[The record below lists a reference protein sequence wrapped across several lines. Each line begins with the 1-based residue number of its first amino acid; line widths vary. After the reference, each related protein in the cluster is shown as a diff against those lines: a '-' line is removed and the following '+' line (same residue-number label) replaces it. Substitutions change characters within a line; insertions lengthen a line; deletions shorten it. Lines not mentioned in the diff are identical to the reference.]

1 MLTILKV
8 ALAGTNGL
16 IIGVGLGN
24 LVVRIAESH
33 KTPKLIK
40 AAIYV
45 ALAILGVVAIFSSSF
60 GLTSF
65 LEAIV

>member
-16 IIGVGLGN
+16 IIGVGLGS
-24 LVVRIAESH
+24 LVVRITESY
-33 KTPKLIK
+33 KIPKLIK

-45 ALAILGVVAIFSSSF
+45 ALAVLGVVAIFSSSF